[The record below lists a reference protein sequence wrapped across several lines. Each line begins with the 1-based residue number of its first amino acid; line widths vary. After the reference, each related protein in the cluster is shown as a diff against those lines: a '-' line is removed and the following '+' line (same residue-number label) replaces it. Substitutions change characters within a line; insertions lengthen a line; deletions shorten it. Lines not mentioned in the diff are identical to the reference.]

1 MNYKDGVMKK
11 ITVLILVSILSSVT
25 TIAQPYGYRPFNFE
39 IDFAVGTPQG
49 TFMQELERNSY
60 GLDMSFT
67 YQLPES
73 PIHIGMG
80 LTYQNFGW
88 SERYTN
94 IYGIPE
100 VDLKVRTT
108 NNMVTPHLIMRIE
121 SPTQGVK
128 PFVEGT
134 LGFNYLFTESSI
146 LDDWD
151 EEEIASDINHD
162 YLTSSFGLGGGIK
175 IDLYEGLD
183 DDGDFFGLSMVIRSR
198 LNLGGEAIY
207 MKEGDLERTPNGV
220 ILNLRQS
227 RTDLTTFNVG
237 FVVNF

>member
-1 MNYKDGVMKK
+1 MKK
-11 ITVLILVSILSSVT
+11 VTVFILTAILISVSAS
-25 TIAQPYGYRPFNFE
+25 AQHFGHRPFSFE

-67 YQLPES
+67 YQVPDS
-73 PIHIGMG
+73 PVHIGMG

-88 SERYTN
+88 RERYTN

-121 SPTQGVK
+121 SPTQGFR

-134 LGFNYLFTESSI
+134 LGFNYLFTESSL

-151 EEEIASDINHD
+151 DEEIASDINHD
-162 YLTSSFGLGGGIK
+162 YLTSSFGLGGGVK

-183 DDGDFFGLSMVIRSR
+183 DDGDFFGVSMVVRSR
-198 LNLGGEAIY
+198 LNLGGEALY
-207 MKEGDLERTPNGV
+207 MKEGDLERTSDGV
-220 ILNLRQS
+220 ILNLRRS

-237 FVVNF
+237 FVLSF